1 MDSVYYSH
9 PSAVIDESCR
19 IGKGT
24 RIWHFSHICSKA
36 VIGSMCSFGQN
47 TYVADGVIIGDR
59 VKVQNNVSLY
69 EGIQIEDDV
78 FLGPSCVFTNITN
91 PRSQVSRRHLYETT
105 HVRRGAT
112 VGANAT
118 IVCGVTIG
126 RYAFIGAGAV
136 VREDVPDYAL
146 ILGVPGKHHGW
157 MSRHGHRLDFG
168 ETDLAVCPES
178 KLTYS
183 LKDGQ
188 LRCVELP
195 EDKVL
200 PSELVQG
207 TAPYKKFK

>member
-1 MDSVYYSH
+1 M
-9 PSAVIDESCR
+9 
-19 IGKGT
+19 
-24 RIWHFSHICSKA
+24 
-36 VIGSMCSFGQN
+36 
-47 TYVADGVIIGDR
+47 
-59 VKVQNNVSLY
+59 
-69 EGIQIEDDV
+69 
-78 FLGPSCVFTNITN
+78 
-91 PRSQVSRRHLYETT
+91 
-105 HVRRGAT
+105 
-112 VGANAT
+112 
-118 IVCGVTIG
+118 CGVTIG

-200 PSELVQG
+200 PSELAQG